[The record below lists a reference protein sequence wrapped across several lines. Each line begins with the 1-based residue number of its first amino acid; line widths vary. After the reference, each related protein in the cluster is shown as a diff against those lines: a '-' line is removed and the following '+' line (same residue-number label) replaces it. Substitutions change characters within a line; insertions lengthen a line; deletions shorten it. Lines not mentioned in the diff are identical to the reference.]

1 MISKLQSFESINLPI
16 TEIILNETV
25 CVNFIA
31 KDYGPQNLDKVMTQD
46 SVVTKN
52 IWERKIDLIVNWDN
66 VINASY
72 CVL

>member
-16 TEIILNETV
+16 YEIILNETV

-46 SVVTKN
+46 CVVTKN
-52 IWERKIDLIVNWDN
+52 I
-66 VINASY
+66 
-72 CVL
+72 